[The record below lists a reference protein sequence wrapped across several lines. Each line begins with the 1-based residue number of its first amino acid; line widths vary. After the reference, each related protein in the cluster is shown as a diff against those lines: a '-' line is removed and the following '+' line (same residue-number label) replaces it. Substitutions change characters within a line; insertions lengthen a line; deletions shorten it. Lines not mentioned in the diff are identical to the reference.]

1 MVRLSSLRDYV
12 LLVGVVAGLGGCS
25 PSPNR
30 EADGSPVRVL
40 ATTGIVADLV
50 KNVGGVHVAVT
61 ALMPPGVDP
70 HRYTPRPGD
79 ATALAGADLV
89 FFNGLHLEGKMVDV
103 LDRTTVRGRK
113 PVAVTMALDP
123 ARDLRRGEA
132 GGDGPH
138 DPHVWFDVTLWA
150 KCVDPVRDA
159 LIAIDPT
166 NADDYRRNA
175 DVYRQTLTA
184 LDRDVR
190 DRVATLP
197 PDRRILVTS
206 HDAFHYF
213 ASAYGF
219 EVKGLQGISTASDVG
234 VDERRDLA
242 TYLIQ
247 KRVPAVFGETS
258 VPTKG
263 LQSVLDSVAASS
275 GKRVRLVGGD
285 DALYSDSLGE
295 AGTPAATYVGMVRHN
310 VDVIVKALSP

>member
-1 MVRLSSLRDYV
+1 MRGFVLRSV
-12 LLVGVVAGLGGCS
+12 FLAAFITGLNGCS
-25 PSPNR
+25 PTVPR
-30 EADGSPVRVL
+30 GGGDAPVRVL

-50 KNVGGVHVAVT
+50 KNVGGTHVTVT
-61 ALMPPGVDP
+61 ALMPPGIDP

-79 ATALAGADLV
+79 AVALAGADLV

-103 LDRTTVRGRK
+103 LDRTTLRGRK
-113 PVAVTMALDP
+113 PVAVAANLDP
-123 ARDLRRGEA
+123 ARDLRRGED

-138 DPHVWFDVTLWA
+138 DPHVWFDVSLWS

-159 LIAIDPT
+159 LIDFDPA

-175 DVYRQTLTA
+175 DAYRTA
-184 LDRDVR
+184 LADLDREVR
-190 DRVATLP
+190 AKVATLAP
-197 PDRRILVTS
+197 ERRTLVTS

-213 ASAYGF
+213 AAAYGF
-219 EVKGLQGISTASDVG
+219 EVRGLQGISTASEVG
-234 VDERRDLA
+234 VDDRRALA
-242 TYLIQ
+242 EYLIQ

-263 LQSVLDSVAASS
+263 LQSVLDSVAAGT

-295 AGTPAATYVGMVRHN
+295 AGSPAATYVGMVRHN